1 MKPTPSVRLQRSLRK
16 LQPPASL
23 FSGIRLEQGLTPDN
37 IIFFQRTH
45 TGELKPE
52 GVTNNYHHRF
62 ELVSVLSKSGPVRIG
77 HETHLLHPGEC
88 ALIFPNQ
95 FHHYMDVE
103 AGDLE
108 WLFITFELRHA
119 QAIETL
125 RDCPRALDAD
135 SLESLAWM
143 LEAYLHP
150 RPDGPDA
157 LGISYTLARLLERLL
172 KAPAIAQDR
181 RDIRS
186 GDNVRDA
193 LLESINQYVRSHLNE
208 ALSIGDIAAAL
219 GYSVSHLRSVFR
231 DRLGVSLGR
240 YVRHSRLSEAAQRL
254 QNTDLSISAVSENC
268 GFESLHAFS
277 RVFRKTYGVPP
288 RTYRNLIQNGG
299 QLPSAPSE
307 DTAVGPP

>member
-1 MKPTPSVRLQRSLRK
+1 VTPPPAVRLQRSLRD

-37 IIFFQRTH
+37 ILFFQRTH

-62 ELVSVLSKSGPVRIG
+62 ELVSVLSKPGPVRIG
-77 HETHLLHPGEC
+77 HGTHLLEPGEC

-103 AGDLE
+103 AGKLE
-108 WLFITFELRHA
+108 WLFITFELRNA
-119 QAIETL
+119 QAIEAL
-125 RDCPRALDAD
+125 RDNPKVLDAD
-135 SLESLAWM
+135 SMESLAWM
-143 LEAYLHP
+143 LHAYLHP
-150 RPDGPDA
+150 RPEGPDA

-172 KAPAIAQDR
+172 TAPAIASQR

-193 LLESINQYVRSHLNE
+193 LLESINQYVRSHLGE
-208 ALSIGDIAAAL
+208 ALSIGDIAATL

-254 QNTDLSISAVSENC
+254 QNTDLSVSAVSAIC

-288 RTYRNLIQNGG
+288 RLYRNLIQNGG
-299 QLPSAPSE
+299 HLPSAP
-307 DTAVGPP
+307 AQHG